1 MELELEFADGDDVG
15 GDDGEAMQLK
25 LAFRRRNIYGTGGG
39 REGAKAKARARAR
52 AFAIH
57 IPIRIFSLVNECSAR

>member
-1 MELELEFADGDDVG
+1 LELELEFADGDDVG

-39 REGAKAKARARAR
+39 RDRAKAKARARAR
-52 AFAIH
+52 AICQEVIADFWDFLQWL
-57 IPIRIFSLVNECSAR
+57 P

>member
-25 LAFRRRNIYGTGGG
+25 LWNIYMALVVVEKEPKPKPEPEPEHLPFTSPF
-39 REGAKAKARARAR
+39 
-52 AFAIH
+52 AF
-57 IPIRIFSLVNECSAR
+57 SVW